1 MQEAD
6 RSVLAR
12 TNQEKAGLCEVYQE
26 EATVV
31 AVLGKG
37 LSRSFGPI
45 GKANFLS

>member
-12 TNQEKAGLCEVYQE
+12 TDQEKIGLCEMYQE
-26 EATVV
+26 TTV
-31 AVLGKG
+31 AVMGKG

-45 GKANFLS
+45 RKANFLS

>member
-12 TNQEKAGLCEVYQE
+12 TDQEKVGLCEVYQE
-26 EATVV
+26 TTVV

-45 GKANFLS
+45 RKANFLS